1 MTARRPASSDRVPSD
16 RVPAGAAPNG
26 PAPADQAPGDPA
38 GASSRASAPVVAAD
52 LAAVPET
59 ALWTLYHR
67 AVEAA
72 RPDTVLPDPKAVE
85 LVARIDYPF
94 AERFGGGGGLQAQLQ
109 ALRVACFDREVAD
122 FLTRHPRGT
131 VVCLGEGLE
140 TQFWRVDNGRADWL
154 SVDLPELISLRERLL
169 PAGPRQRLLACSVTD
184 PSWADEVD
192 PAQGVLITAQGLLMY
207 LRPGEVRDL
216 IMRLRRAFPRRDA
229 GAGHRAALVQR
240 PRRPGQAARSRLPGT
255 ADAVRDGRR
264 GAAEAAHRAP
274 GGGRGPRR
282 LPVGRPRAAGRAA
295 RRPGPG
301 CRWSRRSARRWSPCG
316 SPTGGPDGRGRRPP
330 DRAPA
335 GGRVPQGRAKG

>member
-16 RVPAGAAPNG
+16 RVPADAAPNATAPVD
-26 PAPADQAPGDPA
+26 PAPVDPAPRESA
-38 GASSRASAPVVAAD
+38 GASAGASAPVVAAD

-85 LVARIDYPF
+85 LVERIDYPF
-94 AERFGGGGGLQAQLQ
+94 AERFGGGGGLQSQLQ

-184 PSWADEVD
+184 PRWADEVD

-216 IMRLRRAFPRRDA
+216 IAGCAERFP
-229 GAGHRAALVQR
+229 GGTLVM
-240 PRRPGQAARSRLPGT
+240 
-255 ADAVRDGRR
+255 DAVPRWFSALAVQGKLRDHGYQAPPMPF
-264 GAAEAAHRAP
+264 GMDAAERQKLRTAHPAVAEVRDVYP
-274 GGGRGPRR
+274 SGGRGLLGALLPAGAW
-282 LPVGRPRAAGRAA
+282 LPVVSAKRPSVVALRFAD
-295 RRPGPG
+295 RRP
-301 CRWSRRSARRWSPCG
+301 
-316 SPTGGPDGRGRRPP
+316 
-330 DRAPA
+330 
-335 GGRVPQGRAKG
+335 